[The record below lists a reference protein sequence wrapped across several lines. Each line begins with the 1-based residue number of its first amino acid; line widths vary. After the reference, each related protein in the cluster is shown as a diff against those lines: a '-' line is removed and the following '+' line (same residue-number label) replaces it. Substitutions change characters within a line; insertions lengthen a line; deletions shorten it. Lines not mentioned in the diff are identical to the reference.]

1 MVIGTIGQG
10 TAIGFTAHCK
20 TSAKLP
26 NPTLILRGQV
36 KELKTNEISA
46 MWTLATSLAYELKA
60 AQEDVGRGTTLE
72 EMEGYLNN
80 TIGFWLAHFQPEMV
94 VMSFRM
100 VIKYGIKLNMK
111 MPNWKEFLS
120 RYGELVREA

>member
-1 MVIGTIGQG
+1 
-10 TAIGFTAHCK
+10 
-20 TSAKLP
+20 
-26 NPTLILRGQV
+26 
-36 KELKTNEISA
+36 
-46 MWTLATSLAYELKA
+46 MWTLATSLAYELKS
-60 AQEDVGRGTTLE
+60 AQEDIGRETTQLQME
-72 EMEGYLNN
+72 EYLNN
-80 TIGFWLAHFQPEMV
+80 TIGFWLEHFQAEMV